1 MENTKKHQAI
11 YHFIIDESGSMQGSI
26 KDIKEGL
33 ADQLNEI
40 AKLSQENPEMD
51 IRVGYTTFN
60 DTYKHHL
67 MNASQK
73 NTALLSDINYQPNGT
88 TALLDAMGF
97 TMEKLEEIQ
106 KAEEQMIPTT
116 VVCIIM
122 TDGHENASN
131 VYTYLHIKEK
141 IAKLRATDKW
151 TILFVGADID
161 TTSMKMDMGIYES
174 EAMQIRKY
182 RQKTEMWDRMRN
194 LMKEDINYKMNY
206 NTANKNF
213 KKDEN

>member
-1 MENTKKHQAI
+1 
-11 YHFIIDESGSMQGSI
+11 
-26 KDIKEGL
+26 
-33 ADQLNEI
+33 
-40 AKLSQENPEMD
+40 
-51 IRVGYTTFN
+51 
-60 DTYKHHL
+60 
-67 MNASQK
+67 
-73 NTALLSDINYQPNGT
+73 
-88 TALLDAMGF
+88 
-97 TMEKLEEIQ
+97 
-106 KAEEQMIPTT
+106 
-116 VVCIIM
+116 M
-122 TDGHENASN
+122 TDGHENASRF
-131 VYTYLHIKEK
+131 YTHLHIKEK

-161 TTSMKMDMGIYES
+161 TTSMKRDMGIYES

>member
-1 MENTKKHQAI
+1 M
-11 YHFIIDESGSMQGSI
+11 
-26 KDIKEGL
+26 
-33 ADQLNEI
+33 
-40 AKLSQENPEMD
+40 
-51 IRVGYTTFN
+51 
-60 DTYKHHL
+60 
-67 MNASQK
+67 
-73 NTALLSDINYQPNGT
+73 
-88 TALLDAMGF
+88 
-97 TMEKLEEIQ
+97 
-106 KAEEQMIPTT
+106 PTT

-122 TDGHENASN
+122 TDGHENASR
-131 VYTYLHIKEK
+131 VYTHLHIKEK

-161 TTSMKMDMGIYES
+161 TTSMKRDMGIYES